1 MIVIED
7 YVELAVRGW
16 EVYVHGSEGRLIQ
29 AVRGDRVDDRL
40 EAANVLKKAKKEKR
54 LRDWPVY
61 MASTWDKLKKYGV
74 GKVGFGLRME
84 I

>member
-54 LRDWPVY
+54 LQDWPVY

-74 GKVGFGLRME
+74 GKVGFGLTME